1 MTHRIWHMRHIGTI
15 MIAVQAKPHAM
26 PVAIIECRIGSLSC
40 FFKNCAFW
48 HKVCVWLT
56 NTYSWNMV
64 FQESERNSEINTS
77 GKETTMS
84 STLRFGSII
93 FIMLLAFG
101 TMTPAVAQDSD
112 PSRIGDAKLEM
123 AATAYKE
130 ISGIYNQLQENL
142 QQVEGQEQR
151 AQIEEQANQ
160 MMVQAVKNSGL
171 TIDDYNDV
179 MAQVRENPEEAERFN
194 EKLTQT
200 Q

>member
-1 MTHRIWHMRHIGTI
+1 
-15 MIAVQAKPHAM
+15 
-26 PVAIIECRIGSLSC
+26 
-40 FFKNCAFW
+40 
-48 HKVCVWLT
+48 
-56 NTYSWNMV
+56 
-64 FQESERNSEINTS
+64 
-77 GKETTMS
+77 MS

-93 FIMLLAFG
+93 LIMLLAFG
-101 TMTPAVAQDSD
+101 TMIPAVAQDRD
-112 PSRIGDAKLEM
+112 PSRISDAKLEM

-171 TIDDYNDV
+171 AIDDYNDV